1 MLGLLATLALLA
13 TVCGSPAG
21 GTAPLVGPDA
31 APDAAAATAAVP
43 VAPVHAAPI
52 DAPRHV
58 LEVDAQVRR
67 AAQRSCRDQ

>member
-31 APDAAAATAAVP
+31 APDAAAATAAAAP

-58 LEVDAQVRR
+58 LEVDAQVSS
-67 AAQRSCRDQ
+67 AAQLS